1 MAQQQGTV
9 FDFDNMSDNQKAK
22 EMIKIIL
29 KMSNFKADETLD
41 WSNEKMELHVPTAMV
56 VGFLGRLNSSRIVS
70 ELVGKKTAKQ
80 ISDVIFNIKPEPE
93 DD

>member
-29 KMSNFKADETLD
+29 KMSNFKVDGTLD

-56 VGFLGRLNSSRIVS
+56 VGF
-70 ELVGKKTAKQ
+70 
-80 ISDVIFNIKPEPE
+80 
-93 DD
+93 